1 MRHPAPGRSQSAGQ
15 TPLFFNY
22 SYLKTNKKY
31 VTDGQKSTGIL
42 AAFTRP
48 EREPPPWLFRCFG
61 FFPLRISM
69 FLFPKETR
77 ISLMEPGTV
86 TGCLARRLRR
96 GRLFFPFWKGKEKK
110 KNTGGERL
118 PWRARLPAAA
128 EPA

>member
-22 SYLKTNKKY
+22 SYLKTNKKN

-96 GRLFFPFWKGKEKK
+96 GRLFFPFWKGKEEK
-110 KNTGGERL
+110 KNIYI
-118 PWRARLPAAA
+118 
-128 EPA
+128 